1 MALTGKTNEEKVWNY
16 LYLKIKNKYGVAG
29 LMGNLEAESGFN
41 PIDLEDSYQK
51 KLGQTDQSY
60 TDGVN
65 SGKYSNFVHDKA
77 GYGLAQWTFWSR
89 KKALLEY
96 ARETKKVSIG
106 DLEMQLEFLVTELE
120 EEYPKVWKVLVNA
133 KTVREASNSALLD
146 YERPKDQGTTAQNKR
161 ASYGQTIY
169 DKYAGEKE
177 EIAVKAAEE
186 LLETL
191 AKNTWAKYLTSTGAH
206 WISNSGSD
214 ENGGISGGKAGDQTG
229 NEWKFR
235 SWYERPWTCVLR
247 YPDSKVALK
256 IAELAC
262 EAASNDKIGYDQS
275 QRMTYW
281 AQLQKAGYRPSKITT
296 ACEADCSAG
305 VIANTRAAGYL
316 LNISKLKDL
325 KASYTGDMR
334 TGFKNAGFEV
344 LTDSKYTSSTAY
356 LLPGDI
362 LLNDSHHTATN
373 LTLGSAV
380 RNQTVIVDI
389 GQTEEI
395 IFNTLQRGS
404 KGELVKTMQTML
416 IACGYSCGSA
426 GADGDFG
433 ANTAAAL
440 RQFQKEQGLV
450 VDGVYG
456 PKSKAALEKLYQN
469 KKQEATS
476 FKPYLV
482 KVTAKSLNVRDKAS
496 TNGAIVGKI
505 TDKGVYTIVD
515 KKGSW
520 GKLKSGAG
528 WISLN
533 YTKKLNK

>member
-16 LYLKIKNKYGVAG
+16 LYAKIKNKYGVAG

-41 PIDLEDSYQK
+41 PIDLEDTYEK
-51 KLGQTDQSY
+51 KLGYTDQSY

-65 SGKYSNFVHDKA
+65 SGKYDNFIHDKA

-89 KKALLEY
+89 KKALYEY
-96 ARETKKVSIG
+96 ARLTKKVSIG
-106 DLEMQLEFLVTELE
+106 DLEMQLEFLVTELQ
-120 EEYPKVWKVLVNA
+120 EEYPKVWKVLTTA

-146 YERPKDQGTTAQNKR
+146 YERPADQSTTAQNKR
-161 ASYGQTIY
+161 ASYGQTFY
-169 DKYAGEKE
+169 DRYAGEKE
-177 EIAVKAAEE
+177 EAAVKATEE

-191 AKNTWAKYLTSTGAH
+191 SKNTWAKYLTATTAH

-214 ENGGISGGKAGDQTG
+214 EKSGISGGQAGDQTG

-235 SWYERPWTCVLR
+235 SWYDRPWSCVLR
-247 YPDSKVALK
+247 YPDSNVALK
-256 IAELAC
+256 IAELSC

-281 AQLQKAGYRPSKITT
+281 TQLQKAGYRPSKITT

-334 TGFKNAGFEV
+334 TGYKNAGFEV
-344 LTDSKYTSSTAY
+344 LTDSKYTTSTAY

-362 LLNDSHHTATN
+362 LLNDNHHTATN
-373 LTLGSAV
+373 LTIGSAV
-380 RNQTVIVDI
+380 RKQTVIVNP
-389 GQTEEI
+389 GQTAEEI
-395 IFNTLQRGS
+395 KINVLQIGS
-404 KGELVKTMQTML
+404 KGELVKTMQKML

-433 ANTAAAL
+433 NQTAKAL
-440 RQFQKEQGLV
+440 RQFQKDQGLV
-450 VDGVYG
+450 IDGVYG
-456 PKSKAALEKLYQN
+456 PKSKAALEKAYES
-469 KKQEATS
+469 KKGSS

-482 KVTAKSLNVRDKAS
+482 KVTAKSLNIRDKAS

-505 TDKGVYTIVD
+505 TDKGVYTIVE
-515 KKGSW
+515 KTGSW

-533 YTKKLNK
+533 YTKRI